1 MRVWLNNRTGV
12 LAACEQ
18 FEPEFENGRMVRGK
32 RNGVFVPDS
41 KGPDILHRTVSGQ
54 IEMEDTDPRVLAYRG
69 QSQSGISHIPDPSER
84 K

>member
-1 MRVWLNNRTGV
+1 MKVWLNSGNGV

-18 FEPEFENGRMVRGK
+18 LEPELQNGRLIRGK
-32 RNGVFVPDS
+32 RNGNFVIDS

-54 IEMEDTDPRVLAYRG
+54 IEMEDSDPRVLAYRG
-69 QSQSGISHIPDPSER
+69 LASGTSRTPDPSGQ